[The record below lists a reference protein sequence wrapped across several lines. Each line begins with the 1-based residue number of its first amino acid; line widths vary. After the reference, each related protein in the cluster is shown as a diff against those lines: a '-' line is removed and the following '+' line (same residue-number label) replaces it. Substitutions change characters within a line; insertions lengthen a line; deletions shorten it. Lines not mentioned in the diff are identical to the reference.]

1 VHYRNI
7 LKEFFFIEYY
17 KSKYIAQV
25 IYNQIFPLP
34 KQKAITKMMNHNH
47 QILSSKTLCF
57 YKLMFYFI
65 FVEMEFE
72 P

>member
-1 VHYRNI
+1 MHYKCI
-7 LKEFFFIEYY
+7 TKSFFIEYY

-25 IYNQIFPLP
+25 IYNQSFLLL
-34 KQKAITKMMNHNH
+34 KQKAITKMMNHNN